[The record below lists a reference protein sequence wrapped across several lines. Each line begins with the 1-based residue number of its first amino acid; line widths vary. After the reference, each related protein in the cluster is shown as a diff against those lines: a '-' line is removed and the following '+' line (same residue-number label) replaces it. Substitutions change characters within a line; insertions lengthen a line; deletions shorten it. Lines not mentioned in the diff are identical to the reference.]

1 MITQKKMEE
10 NIEKLERPGFP
21 AIDEIINYTESGE
34 DDKNALEYE
43 KTYCAL
49 IEQVKDKTH
58 DEQVSFLMEHMHELR
73 DIVTLFSSARDMYL
87 YDEGDFGDEVL
98 ANLMIYRYE
107 NHISILDDE
116 YCKLTKDYV
125 KGIEDRLY
133 AKIEDEE
140 MRKIREEY
148 RLRKQWE
155 AEHPDEAKAHYENE
169 LRSCEQ
175 FANELGDFG
184 KKILQEHDA
193 DYWLNYNSEND

>member
-98 ANLMIYRYE
+98 ANLMIYRYK

-155 AEHPDEAKAHYENE
+155 AEHPEEAKAHYENE

-184 KKILQEHDA
+184 KKNITRT
-193 DYWLNYNSEND
+193 

>member
-107 NHISILDDE
+107 NHISIMPWSLKTTPNKNYTNTICMFE
-116 YCKLTKDYV
+116 VHLMNK
-125 KGIEDRLY
+125 
-133 AKIEDEE
+133 
-140 MRKIREEY
+140 MHRKRI
-148 RLRKQWE
+148 
-155 AEHPDEAKAHYENE
+155 
-169 LRSCEQ
+169 
-175 FANELGDFG
+175 FIF
-184 KKILQEHDA
+184 
-193 DYWLNYNSEND
+193 

>member
-87 YDEGDFGDEVL
+87 YINFQ
-98 ANLMIYRYE
+98 IYST
-107 NHISILDDE
+107 NSQE
-116 YCKLTKDYV
+116 YHRTT
-125 KGIEDRLY
+125 
-133 AKIEDEE
+133 
-140 MRKIREEY
+140 
-148 RLRKQWE
+148 
-155 AEHPDEAKAHYENE
+155 
-169 LRSCEQ
+169 
-175 FANELGDFG
+175 
-184 KKILQEHDA
+184 
-193 DYWLNYNSEND
+193 